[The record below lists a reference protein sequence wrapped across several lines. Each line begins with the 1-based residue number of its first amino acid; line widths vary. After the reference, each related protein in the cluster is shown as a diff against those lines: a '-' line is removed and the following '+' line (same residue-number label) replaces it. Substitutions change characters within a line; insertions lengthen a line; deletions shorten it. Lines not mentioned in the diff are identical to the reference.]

1 MKRKILSIALCL
13 SMIISMVVFAP
24 ISFAVADGEFMA
36 TTEQTTLDATEDN
49 TGDIAAP
56 GDQETTPAPD
66 EDAVTPAEDQ
76 DADSAAAEPQPGA
89 IDAND
94 SIKDTETKEPTQD
107 ADSSKEEL
115 PPAVNF
121 TDAGPFLPAVN
132 VATIV
137 KKAAK
142 KVSGAG
148 ERALAGEKDST
159 PEGLHLDKTATLN
172 SDGTYKIT
180 LDAYTTGNV
189 TTTTTTTPVDI
200 VLVLDQSGSM
210 NDKMK
215 DGTTRQ
221 AALKR
226 AVNGFIDGVK
236 EKYSTE
242 ADHRIAIVDFRSDHK
257 QVSNKYRYNA
267 KTIKGWT
274 SVDQNGANSMK
285 SIVSNMY
292 AEGGTRTDAG
302 MAEAVKLMT
311 EGQGYYYNGPN
322 TNRQKVVIVFTDG
335 DPNGIN
341 ETSGFEMEV
350 ANAAIANAKTLKDAG
365 CTVYSVGI
373 FDGAN
378 PDKVYGGSGPNEQW
392 KKSDTTKS
400 LLANRFMNYMSSNYK
415 LASSMHL
422 EENWIYTGFIT
433 GYYVYAP
440 VNPPAKT
447 GSNYYLTASD
457 STSLN
462 NIFQTIV
469 NNIGTP
475 TIELG
480 KDTVVKDIVSDYFE
494 LPKGATAE
502 DIKLYTANAKADGSF
517 ESPVPATSDVKATIN
532 GKTVSVTGF
541 DFNENFVSETEK
553 SDKTYGKKL
562 IIEFDVKVRDG
573 FMGGNNVPTNG
584 TASGI
589 YKNASDNTPV
599 GTFEVP
605 EVDIDLP
612 EISVT
617 APNKNV
623 YLFNKLEE
631 KDFAD
636 AKKVTI
642 NGKEYT
648 QEQFDALG
656 WENDF
661 VDLNFDNVVSGNEFD
676 KLADDTNYT
685 VKATLSPKTS
695 GTATAK
701 TDTAS
706 GNINVFKPELTYR
719 DVTKYYGEAADNT
732 AILRA
737 ATVGNIAWKHND
749 TVAEPAK
756 MTGTAPTVESTAAI
770 ANKDDINENGVFN
783 TAEDSYY
790 KVTSKINGEDIANHV
805 TYKHEACTPNCGF
818 NSDKGQFIV
827 HKKTCTLNIIKT
839 LQSGD
844 RTDSFVMKVTGNT
857 KADFEPFE
865 VLVTGTEHATVKG
878 LPVGTYTVTED
889 TNWSWRYEAVGGDSK
904 TETLEVAKDNAEV
917 TITNRL
923 KENKWL
929 NFVASVQNLF
939 TKAN

>member
-1 MKRKILSIALCL
+1 MKRRILSMALCL

-24 ISFAVADGEFMA
+24 ATFAVADGESMA

-66 EDAVTPAEDQ
+66 EDAVTPAENQ
-76 DADSAAAEPQPGA
+76 DADSAAAELQPGVTG
-89 IDAND
+89 AND
-94 SIKDTETKEPTQD
+94 SIKDTTDKTAQD
-107 ADSSKEEL
+107 ADNNKTEIL

-121 TDAGPFLPAVN
+121 TDAGPFLPAVK
-132 VATIV
+132 VAASAIV

-142 KVSGAG
+142 KVSTTG
-148 ERALAGEKDST
+148 EKALTGEKDST
-159 PEGLHLDKTATLN
+159 PEGLNLKKTATPN
-172 SDGTYKIT
+172 GDGTYKIT

-210 NDKMK
+210 NNKMK

-221 AALKR
+221 DALKQ

-257 QVSNKYRYNA
+257 QVSKPYRYNA
-267 KTIKGWT
+267 KIIKGWT
-274 SVDQNGANSMK
+274 DVDENGANSMK
-285 SIVSNMY
+285 STVSDMY

-311 EGQGYYYNGPN
+311 EGQGYYYNGSN
-322 TNRQKVVIVFTDG
+322 KDRQKVVIVFTDG
-335 DPNGIN
+335 DPNGID
-341 ETSGFEMEV
+341 ETSGFEMKV

-373 FDGAN
+373 FNGAN
-378 PDKVYGGSGPNEQW
+378 PNEVYGGSGPNEPWKGQ
-392 KKSDTTKS
+392 KKS
-400 LLANRFMNYMSSNYK
+400 LFANRFMNYMSSNYK
-415 LASSMHL
+415 SASSMHL
-422 EENWIYTGFIT
+422 KEDWISTGFFN
-433 GYYVYAP
+433 GYYLYTP
-440 VNPPAKT
+440 VNPPEKT

-480 KDTVVKDIVSDYFE
+480 KETVVKDIVSDYFE
-494 LPKGATAE
+494 LPAGVTEK

-541 DFNENFVSETEK
+541 DFNENFVSETAK
-553 SDKTYGKKL
+553 SDGTYGKKL
-562 IIEFDVKVRDG
+562 IIEFNVKVRDG

-584 TASGI
+584 AASGI
-589 YKNASDNTPV
+589 YKNASDNIPV

-605 EVDIDLP
+605 TVDISLP

-617 APNKNV
+617 APEKNV

-642 NGKEYT
+642 NGKVYT
-648 QEQFDALG
+648 KEQFDALG

-661 VDLNFDNVVSGNEFD
+661 VNLEFDNVVSGNEFG
-676 KLADDTNYT
+676 KLANDTNYI
-685 VKATLSPKTS
+685 VRATLSPTTT

-701 TDTAS
+701 T
-706 GNINVFKPELTYR
+706 
-719 DVTKYYGEAADNT
+719 
-732 AILRA
+732 
-737 ATVGNIAWKHND
+737 
-749 TVAEPAK
+749 
-756 MTGTAPTVESTAAI
+756 
-770 ANKDDINENGVFN
+770 
-783 TAEDSYY
+783 
-790 KVTSKINGEDIANHV
+790 
-805 TYKHEACTPNCGF
+805 
-818 NSDKGQFIV
+818 
-827 HKKTCTLNIIKT
+827 
-839 LQSGD
+839 
-844 RTDSFVMKVTGNT
+844 
-857 KADFEPFE
+857 
-865 VLVTGTEHATVKG
+865 
-878 LPVGTYTVTED
+878 
-889 TNWSWRYEAVGGDSK
+889 
-904 TETLEVAKDNAEV
+904 
-917 TITNRL
+917 
-923 KENKWL
+923 
-929 NFVASVQNLF
+929 
-939 TKAN
+939 

>member
-56 GDQETTPAPD
+56 GDQETTPVPE

-76 DADSAAAEPQPGA
+76 DADSAAAEPQPGVT
-89 IDAND
+89 DAND
-94 SIKDTETKEPTQD
+94 SIKDTETKEPAQD
-107 ADSSKEEL
+107 ADNSKGEL

-121 TDAGPFLPAVN
+121 TDAGPLLPAVN

-148 ERALAGEKDST
+148 ERALTGEKDST
-159 PEGLHLDKTATLN
+159 PEGLHLDKTATPN
-172 SDGTYKIT
+172 GDGTYKIT

-210 NDKMK
+210 TEKMK

-221 AALKR
+221 KALKQ
-226 AVNGFIDGVK
+226 AVNGFIDGVS

-242 ADHRIAIVDFRSDHK
+242 ADHRIAIVDFRSDYY
-257 QVSNKYRYNA
+257 NEYPYNA
-267 KTIKGWT
+267 KVVVDWT
-274 SVDQNGANSMK
+274 DVNDAGATSMKKTVNSMK
-285 SIVSNMY
+285 
-292 AEGGTRTDAG
+292 AKGGTRTDAG
-302 MAEAVKLMT
+302 MAEAVNLMT
-311 EGQGYYYNGPN
+311 KGKGYYYNGSN
-322 TNRQKVVIVFTDG
+322 KNRQKVVIVFTDG
-335 DPNGIN
+335 DPNGIDQID
-341 ETSGFEMEV
+341 GFEMKV

-378 PDKVYGGSGPNEQW
+378 PNELYGGSGPNEQW
-392 KKSDTTKS
+392 KKSKTKKS

-415 LASSMHL
+415 SASSMHL
-422 EENWIYTGFIT
+422 EEKWISTGFIS
-433 GYYVYAP
+433 GYDVYVP

-457 STSLN
+457 SASLN
-462 NIFQTIV
+462 SIFQKIV

-480 KDTVVKDIVSDYFE
+480 KDTVVKDIISNYFE
-494 LPKGATAE
+494 LPKGANA
-502 DIKLYTANAKADGSF
+502 DSIKLYTEDATATGLFTNKKEA
-517 ESPVPATSDVKATIN
+517 PADVKATISDD

-541 DFNENFVSETEK
+541 DFNANFVSEK
-553 SDKTYGKKL
+553 AKADGTYGKKL

-623 YLFNKLEE
+623 YLFSKLEE

-676 KLADDTNYT
+676 KLANDTNYT

-695 GTATAK
+695 GTKTAK
-701 TDTAS
+701 TDTATAK
-706 GNINVFKPELTYR
+706 INVFKPELTYR

-827 HKKTCTLNIIKT
+827 HKKTCTLNVIKT

-889 TNWSWRYEAVGGDSK
+889 TNWSWRYEAVDGASK
-904 TETLEVAKDNAEV
+904 TATLEAGKDNAEV

-929 NFVASVQNLF
+929 NFVTSVQNLF